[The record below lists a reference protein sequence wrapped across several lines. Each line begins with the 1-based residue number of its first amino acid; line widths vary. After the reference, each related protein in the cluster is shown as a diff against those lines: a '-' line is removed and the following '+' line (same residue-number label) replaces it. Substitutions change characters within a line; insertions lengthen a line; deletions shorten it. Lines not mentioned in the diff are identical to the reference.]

1 MRCKLLFV
9 KAFAALAIAQLC
21 ALSHP
26 MLGQTSHA
34 FVHERDVNGRFPPG
48 VDTPRWSGRSLLGYE
63 LDMTAAPILYSVDR
77 NGNREEYVL
86 TLPGVS
92 MVSIGAMAG
101 GADGAIAVS
110 GGIYSSDAQI
120 ATFFVW
126 ISPDRKTQIVT
137 RIWPYVATKIAIAAD
152 GTIWTAGFLKNDEN
166 TKVVVYNQLRHF
178 ETSGKQLAA
187 FMVRTR
193 QSKQLLSNGTTY
205 SWLGASSDRVGW
217 LSNGNEYIEFSLDG
231 TEMQRFD
238 GPADLAEAPG
248 SLAGAGLSA
257 DNEIALG
264 VRTKAGLKVF
274 TLDRKSRTWNALL
287 PEEKASHWVGGFDGG
302 TLITLPEVEPGG
314 VMRRYTRKD
323 VPAGPQSRADGAGR
337 R

>member
-110 GGIYSSDAQI
+110 GGAYSSDAQI
-120 ATFFVW
+120 TTFFAW

-137 RIWPYVATKIAIAAD
+137 RIWPYVAEKIVIAAD

-166 TKVVVYNQLRHF
+166 TKVLVENQFRHF

-187 FMVRTR
+187 FAVRTR
-193 QSKQLLSNGTTY
+193 ESKQLLSNGTTY

-217 LSNGNEYIEFSLDG
+217 LSNGNEYIELALDG
-231 TEMQRFD
+231 TEIQRFD
-238 GPADLAEAPG
+238 GPTDLTEAPVG
-248 SLAGAGLSA
+248 LRGAALSA

-264 VRTKAGLKVF
+264 AGTKSGLSVL

-287 PEEKASHWVGGFDGG
+287 PEEKASHRVAGFDGT
-302 TLITLPEVEPGG
+302 TLITLPALEPGG
-314 VMRRYTRKD
+314 VMRRYARKD
-323 VPAGPQSRADGAGR
+323 VSARPVSRADSAGR